1 MDTLLDEIGVDY
13 IVDCSAADAAGFQ
26 QHIDQGRSKFHT
38 TIRHLW
44 NEAQARQQ
52 INPDC
57 DTRDLVSVRFGGRR
71 IGKKTA
77 QKVFGLVVDR
87 IVGQSGNHGRRSI
100 DILCGATPP
109 PQSSRAESA
118 DC

>member
-26 QHIDQGRSKFHT
+26 QQTDKGRSKFHT

-52 INPDC
+52 TNPDC
-57 DTRDLVSVRFGGRR
+57 DTRELVSVRFEGRR
-71 IGKKTA
+71 VGKKTA

-87 IVGQSGNHGRRSI
+87 IVGQNGNHERRPI
-100 DILCGATPP
+100 GIQCGATPP
-109 PQSSRAESA
+109 S
-118 DC
+118 